1 MYPVTFKRERIPTFS
16 SEVRVRYYLILWIK
30 NILILFAHERI
41 RETIR
46 AKANFNIDVVV
57 TRYMYDN

>member
-16 SEVRVRYYLILWIK
+16 SEVWVRYYLIPWIK

-41 RETIR
+41 RVTIR

-57 TRYMYDN
+57 TRYTYDN